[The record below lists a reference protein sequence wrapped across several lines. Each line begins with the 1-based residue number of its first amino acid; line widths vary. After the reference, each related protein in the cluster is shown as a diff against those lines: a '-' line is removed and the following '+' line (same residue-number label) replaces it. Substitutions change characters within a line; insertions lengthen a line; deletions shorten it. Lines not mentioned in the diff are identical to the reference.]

1 MTLLGKFF
9 TAVIFLLSAV
19 FLFAALAVNASHRNW
34 RQYVLEGVNGE
45 LGLKTQIENLTR
57 NRNQLEDEKRAIQ
70 TSLDREQASRR
81 TALASLQTQL
91 DQLQGELIQSQ
102 SRVQQLTAQSTNLI
116 QLDASRTQQ
125 LDQLIKENVDLRE
138 SVRKE
143 QQNRD
148 QLFTQT
154 LKLTD
159 EANQLRGFKQQ
170 LEERNRQLLA
180 QVTRYEEVVTSKGID
195 INEPLDGAPPQRNG
209 KVLVV
214 NRPNQLVLVSIGY
227 DEGLRQG
234 HLLEV
239 TRAGKYVGKLRVSK
253 TEPDRSVA
261 EILEDFSELTLQEG
275 DRVDTTFE

>member
-9 TAVIFLLSAV
+9 TAVIFLLSAI

-45 LGLKTQIENLTR
+45 AGLKTQIENLTR
-57 NRNQLEDEKRAIQ
+57 NRTQLENEKQAIQ

-125 LDQLIKENVDLRE
+125 LDQLIKENVDLRD

-148 QLFTQT
+148 TLFTQT

-159 EANQLRGFKQQ
+159 EANQLRGLKQQ
-170 LEERNRQLLA
+170 LEERNKQMLS

-195 INEPLDGAPPQRNG
+195 VNDPLDGAPPQRNG
-209 KVLVV
+209 KVLVI
-214 NRPNQLVLVSIGY
+214 NRPNQLALISIGY

>member
-9 TAVIFLLSAV
+9 TAVIFLLSAI

-57 NRNQLEDEKRAIQ
+57 NRTQLESEKQAIQ

-148 QLFTQT
+148 TLFTQT

-159 EANQLRGFKQQ
+159 EANQLRGLKQQ
-170 LEERNRQLLA
+170 LEERNKQMLA

-195 INEPLDGAPPQRNG
+195 VNDPLDGAPPQRNG
-209 KVLVV
+209 KVLVI
-214 NRPNQLVLVSIGY
+214 NRPNQLALISIGY